1 MCYIYISRFWP
12 ITIYW
17 GRIDVVFGI
26 VQLYGWHKADNP
38 WGHGD
43 ASDDN
48 SMGDLQDPI
57 DWRYLPYI
65 FGLFF
70 KPKFQGISPENMAK
84 NMIRLGTSMYWILE
98 ISHWIYPNRI
108 QIIPNMK
115 VNFCQHHGVYGMVNP
130 PAPKVPRRFLC
141 ACVNR

>member
-1 MCYIYISRFWP
+1 MGGFRLLAIEDNS
-12 ITIYW
+12 
-17 GRIDVVFGI
+17 GSFG
-26 VQLYGWHKADNP
+26 GTMD
-38 WGHGD
+38 
-43 ASDDN
+43 

-98 ISHWIYPNRI
+98 ISH
-108 QIIPNMK
+108 
-115 VNFCQHHGVYGMVNP
+115 
-130 PAPKVPRRFLC
+130 
-141 ACVNR
+141 